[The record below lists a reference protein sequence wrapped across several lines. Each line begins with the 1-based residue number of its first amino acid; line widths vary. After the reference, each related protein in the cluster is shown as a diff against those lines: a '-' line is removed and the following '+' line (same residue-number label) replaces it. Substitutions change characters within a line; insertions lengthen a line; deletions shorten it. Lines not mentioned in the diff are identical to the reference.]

1 MKIVI
6 NKILRHKPLVR
17 AVHWMTAISTFI
29 LIFSGIGQM
38 PMYKRY
44 MLSELPGLAW
54 TADYQATLILHYIA
68 ATVLVLTAIFHLV
81 YHVSLKEF
89 TIVPKRGDVKES
101 FLIIKAMFGFGEE
114 PPSGKYLAEQRLAY
128 AYIAFSLFLI
138 IVTGIIKVIKNFAA
152 FSISEATMIWVTL
165 IHNIGMIMIML
176 GIFLHLAA
184 FIFKE
189 NRALV
194 PSMFTGYISEDY
206 IKHRHNIW
214 YKELEQSNKIIKQN
228 NEELKQSNEEQANN
242 NSAM

>member
-1 MKIVI
+1 MN
-6 NKILRHKPLVR
+6 NKLLRHRPVVR

-54 TADYQATLILHYIA
+54 TADFQATLVLHYIA
-68 ATVLVLTAIFHLV
+68 ATILVLAAIFHAV
-81 YHVSLKEF
+81 YHISLKEF
-89 TIVPKRGDVKES
+89 TIIPRRGDVKES

-138 IVTGIIKVIKNFAA
+138 IVTGIIKVIKNFAT

-165 IHNIGMIMIML
+165 LHNIGMIMIMI
-176 GIFLHLAA
+176 GIIMHLVA

-194 PSMFTGYISEDY
+194 PSMFTGYISKEY
-206 IKHRHNIW
+206 VKHRHSIW
-214 YKELEQSNKIIKQN
+214 YEELEQSNKEIKQGN
-228 NEELKQSNEEQANN
+228 GEITNN
-242 NSAM
+242 NAAL